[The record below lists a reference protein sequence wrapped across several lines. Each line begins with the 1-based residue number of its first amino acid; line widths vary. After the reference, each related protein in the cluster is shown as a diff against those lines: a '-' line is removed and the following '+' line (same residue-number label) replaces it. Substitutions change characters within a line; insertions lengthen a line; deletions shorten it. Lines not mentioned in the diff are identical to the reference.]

1 MAVRRAK
8 GGLLGVVAVGAST
21 TGVEALGVFAKII
34 DDIGQGE
41 ANAS

>member
-8 GGLLGVVAVGAST
+8 GATFAVGAVGAST
-21 TGVEALGVFAKII
+21 TGVEALGVVAKIN
-34 DDIGQGE
+34 DIGPGE